1 MSTVP
6 WTTPQQHSLARL
18 RSWTIVAWAVIA
30 VANLVAAVLP
40 YRMYLL
46 FTAERPLAELP
57 LARLIFFEPSFRT
70 GFGLETVVGLAR
82 EQPMWASMVLFV
94 LYLIASPLLMAFL
107 FRAHRSLAALP
118 APPPRYAAHWTIT
131 GFLVPLANL
140 ALPFLVVRDLW
151 RSSAADAQGQ
161 ATAASASP
169 LPRLWWEIWIVG
181 VILGAASGFLLL
193 RDPLAW
199 AGLVIAAYLLNALAA
214 VLTILLVRGLFA
226 LQRARAT
233 GTAPR
238 VPLGFLPRSLALDAA
253 VLAALILAVGLG
265 QRHTGRQ
272 VDESFARIIR
282 ERAAREMQPAA
293 TELAAPPGL
302 GEPAADVPVPRL
314 IEVAGGIPQ
323 PVEREPD
330 VEGVVEGVVGGVEG
344 GITGG
349 VLGGVAGGIELQSD
363 AAPPADEG
371 PLRVGAD
378 VLAPVKIAGDPPRYP
393 DAAREARLQG
403 IVILEIVI
411 DRNGEVTSTRVLKGL
426 PMGLDAAAVEAVRTW
441 RFRPATRD
449 GKPVAIYF
457 TVPVQFRLG

>member
-1 MSTVP
+1 MSTDAR
-6 WTTPQQHSLARL
+6 TTPQQHSLARL
-18 RSWTIVAWAVIA
+18 RSWTIVAWGVIA

-82 EQPMWASMVLFV
+82 EQPMRASMVLFV

-107 FRAHRSLAALP
+107 FRAHRSLAAAQ

-131 GFLVPLANL
+131 GFLIPFANL

-151 RSSAADAQGQ
+151 RSSAADPQGR

-169 LPRLWWEIWIVG
+169 LPRLWWEVWIVG
-181 VILGAASGFLLL
+181 VVLGAASGFLLL

-199 AGLVIAAYLLNALAA
+199 AGLVIAAYLLAAVAA

-226 LQRARAT
+226 LQSARAT

-238 VPLGFLPRSLALDAA
+238 VPLGFLPRTLALDAA
-253 VLAALILAVGLG
+253 VLAVLILAVGLG
-265 QRHTGRQ
+265 QRHTARQ

-282 ERAAREMQPAA
+282 EREAREMQPAA
-293 TELAAPPGL
+293 TALAAPPGL
-302 GEPAADVPVPRL
+302 GEPAADMPVRRP

-330 VEGVVEGVVGGVEG
+330 VEGVVGGVEG

-349 VLGGVAGGIELQSD
+349 VLGGVVGGIEPQSD
-363 AAPPADEG
+363 AAPPADEE
-371 PLRVGAD
+371 PLRVGGD
-378 VLAPVKIAGDPPRYP
+378 VLAPVRIAGDPPQYP

-411 DRNGEVTSTRVLKGL
+411 DRNGEVTNTRVLKGL

-457 TVPVQFRLG
+457 IVPVSFRLG